1 MPKATSYTRERSRD
15 DTRASRR
22 CVLVAVGADS
32 GLSALKAARMMAVRE
47 SRPLVVLSVVE
58 PPPLYSFDPE
68 TVMAVPWTIDE
79 QLAARRKSVHDRL
92 AQLGAPPFGLD
103 EPEIIVQYGE
113 PERLV
118 GATARERRAHVI
130 VMGTGPHTLAN
141 RILATETTL
150 GTIRHSPCPVF
161 AVAEDCSEAP
171 RVVVVAL
178 DFSPASVH
186 AARQALPLLSDGA
199 VVHLVHVWRRH
210 IPLMPTTQTDPL
222 DDAYEHALPA
232 RFDRARATLGRE
244 HSLVFIS
251 TALEGDP
258 ATVLLQTAHK
268 LHADLVVAGA
278 QGHSFVERLLVG
290 SVSTALL
297 RGAPCSVLIAPEP
310 SPAERTRLERHMTG
324 TSTLR
329 APEEW
334 AEELEAFSKRNR
346 SRRTALEI
354 DDVSLG
360 SQVLESGYAL
370 LGATYDHRDRHV
382 SLMFADPTHPEAHLT
397 RTLGRVRSVAV
408 SHGDRG
414 EDGALCIESEQ
425 GSTLLTFLDQPAR

>member
-1 MPKATSYTRERSRD
+1 MPNATSYTRESSRA

-22 CVLVAVGADS
+22 CVLVAVGAEA
-32 GLSALKAARMMAVRE
+32 GLSALKAGRMMAVRE
-47 SRPLVVLSVVE
+47 SRPFVVLSVVE

-68 TVMAVPWTIDE
+68 AVMAVPWTIDE

-92 AQLGAPPFGLD
+92 AQLGAPPFGVD

-141 RILATETTL
+141 RVLATETTL
-150 GTIRHSPCPVF
+150 GTIRHSPCPVL
-161 AVAEDCSEAP
+161 AVAEDCNEAP

-178 DFSPASVH
+178 DFSPASLH

-199 VVHLVHVWRRH
+199 VVHLVHAWHRH

-222 DDAYEHALPA
+222 DDAYEHSLPA
-232 RFDRARATLGRE
+232 RFDRARAALGRE
-244 HSLVFIS
+244 RSLVFIT
-251 TALEGDP
+251 TAREGDA
-258 ATVLLQTAHK
+258 ATVVLDAAHT

-310 SPAERTRLERHMTG
+310 APAERTRLERHMTG

-360 SQVLESGYAL
+360 SQVQESGYAL

-382 SLMFADPTHPEAHLT
+382 SLMFADPAHPEAHLT

-425 GSTLLTFLDQPAR
+425 GSTLLTFLDRPVR

>member
-1 MPKATSYTRERSRD
+1 MPNPTSHASEPSRD
-15 DTRASRR
+15 DMRASRR
-22 CVLVAVGADS
+22 CVLAAVGADA
-32 GLSALKAARMMAVRE
+32 GLPALRAARMMAVRE
-47 SRPLVVLSVVE
+47 SRPCVVLSVVE
-58 PPPLYSFDPE
+58 PPPLYAFDPE
-68 TVMAVPWTIDE
+68 RVMAVPWTIDE
-79 QLAARRKSVHDRL
+79 RLAARRQSVHDRL
-92 AQLGAPPFGLD
+92 AQLGAPPFGHD
-103 EPEIIVQYGE
+103 EPEIIVKYGE

-118 GATARERRAHVI
+118 AATARERRAHVI
-130 VMGTGPHTLAN
+130 VMGTGPHTLAS
-141 RILATETTL
+141 RVLATETTL
-150 GTIRHSPCPVF
+150 GTIRHAPCPVL
-161 AVAEDCSEAP
+161 AVTDDGDEAP

-178 DFSPASVH
+178 DFSAASLH

-199 VVHLVHVWRRH
+199 VVHLVHAWQRH
-210 IPLMPTTQTDPL
+210 IPLMPTSETDPL

-232 RFDRARATLGRE
+232 RFDRARTALGRE
-244 HSLVFIS
+244 RSLVFIT
-251 TALEGDP
+251 TAREGDA
-258 ATVLLQTAHK
+258 ATVVLDAANALR
-268 LHADLVVAGA
+268 ADLVVAGA

-290 SVSTALL
+290 SVSAALL
-297 RGAPCSVLIAPEP
+297 RGAHCSVLIAPEP

-360 SQVLESGYAL
+360 SQVQESGYSL

-397 RTLGRVRSVAV
+397 RTLGKVRSVAV
-408 SHGDRG
+408 SHADGGD
-414 EDGALCIESEQ
+414 DGALCIESDQ

>member
-1 MPKATSYTRERSRD
+1 MTPA
-15 DTRASRR
+15 RR
-22 CVLVAVGADS
+22 VAACSSPSARKPVS
-32 GLSALKAARMMAVRE
+32 SALKAGRLMAVRE
-47 SRPLVVLSVVE
+47 SRPFVVLSVVE

-68 TVMAVPWTIDE
+68 AVMAVPWTIDE

-92 AQLGAPPFGLD
+92 AQLGAPPFGVD

-141 RILATETTL
+141 RVLATETTL
-150 GTIRHSPCPVF
+150 GTIRHSPCPVL
-161 AVAEDCSEAP
+161 AVAEDCNEAP

-178 DFSPASVH
+178 DFSPASLH

-199 VVHLVHVWRRH
+199 VVHLVHVVAPAH
-210 IPLMPTTQTDPL
+210 PAHADHP
-222 DDAYEHALPA
+222 DAIRSTMRTSTALPA
-232 RFDRARATLGRE
+232 RFDRARAALGRE
-244 HSLVFIS
+244 HSLVFVS
-251 TALEGDP
+251 TALEGDA

-360 SQVLESGYAL
+360 SQVQESGYAL

-382 SLMFADPTHPEAHLT
+382 SLMFADPAHPEAHLT

-408 SHGDRG
+408 SHGERG